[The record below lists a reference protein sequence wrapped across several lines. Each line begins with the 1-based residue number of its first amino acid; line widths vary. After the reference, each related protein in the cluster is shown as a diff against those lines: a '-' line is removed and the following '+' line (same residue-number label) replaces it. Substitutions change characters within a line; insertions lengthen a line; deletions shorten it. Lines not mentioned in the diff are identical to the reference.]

1 MSDQQQHS
9 LYQSQNA
16 ASSAGSVNSSS
27 ATLGSG
33 GLRSGGSIQGGRRP
47 IIIRDDQQRV
57 MLQSIRDSL
66 AHLQKASP
74 HSPGSDAS
82 GASGTSTPNKDS
94 AQSKEGQAVAAAS
107 AKRSDTY
114 NSAAMAK
121 IKKSL
126 QTFKKED
133 ARDSVEVEAT
143 AKVNVRELI
152 DQINPENRNGDLK
165 SRLGGLVPT
174 LPPNTIHSTSV
185 RKVIVQ
191 LYVTAAT
198 ATTATV

>member
-1 MSDQQQHS
+1 M
-9 LYQSQNA
+9 LYYTMLYYSMVLQNA

-82 GASGTSTPNKDS
+82 G
-94 AQSKEGQAVAAAS
+94 
-107 AKRSDTY
+107 RSCF
-114 NSAAMAK
+114 K
-121 IKKSL
+121 L
-126 QTFKKED
+126 TF
-133 ARDSVEVEAT
+133 RRS
-143 AKVNVRELI
+143 
-152 DQINPENRNGDLK
+152 
-165 SRLGGLVPT
+165 
-174 LPPNTIHSTSV
+174 
-185 RKVIVQ
+185 
-191 LYVTAAT
+191 
-198 ATTATV
+198 